1 MDIFAG
7 ELVRLTQIDR
17 EDLPNFVKWFQDYE
31 VKRFLGTDIRPFTVE
46 IEQEWLD
53 RVLTESDE
61 YHFSIR
67 TLDGN
72 RLIGNCGL
80 FGFDWR
86 NRLAEFGIVIGE
98 QDSWGRGFGT
108 DAARVIQRFAFGE
121 LNLNRLW
128 LRVFDFNPRGMRS
141 YEKAGFVPEGTL
153 RAALYREGGYHDVHV
168 MSILQSEWRDQTD
181 A

>member
-86 NRLAEFGIVIGE
+86 NRLA
-98 QDSWGRGFGT
+98 
-108 DAARVIQRFAFGE
+108 
-121 LNLNRLW
+121 
-128 LRVFDFNPRGMRS
+128 
-141 YEKAGFVPEGTL
+141 
-153 RAALYREGGYHDVHV
+153 
-168 MSILQSEWRDQTD
+168 
-181 A
+181 